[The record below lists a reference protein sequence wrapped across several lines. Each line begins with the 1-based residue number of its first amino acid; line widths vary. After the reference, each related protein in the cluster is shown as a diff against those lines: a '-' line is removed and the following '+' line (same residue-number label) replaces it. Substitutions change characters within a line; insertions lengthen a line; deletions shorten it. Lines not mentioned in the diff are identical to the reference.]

1 MPFNSGST
9 WCTGVSSATFA
20 SSTSIMKAT
29 EVIGLVMLAMRNSEV
44 SSIAAPP
51 SRAEPVLDRWTISPS
66 RAISNCAF
74 GSLPESM

>member
-29 EVIGLVMLAMRNSEV
+29 EVTGFVMDAMRNSEP
-44 SSIAAPP
+44 SSTVPP
-51 SRAEPVLDRWTISPS
+51 FSRAVPIELKWTT
-66 RAISNCAF
+66 
-74 GSLPESM
+74 